1 MWWDNVDTS
10 ELHKNTKK
18 VKENNTKRWRRFGFW
33 RALKERV
40 ALRWAEWEGRERAFC
55 PSFPSLLLPCL
66 YVDKV
71 ERRRPV
77 SAAKCEKH
85 VCFLSLLVCYS
96 RRLFR
101 KQGKIVAKLLPTEV
115 TVCYKP
121 YCVYIFAKNKL
132 SKQGCVTVVRSSAT
146 PPAKVF
152 KAKQQKAKASKTI
165 KKWTTLF
172 LHRPSA
178 V

>member
-18 VKENNTKRWRRFGFW
+18 VKENNAKRWRRFDFW

-77 SAAKCEKH
+77 SAAMSEKH

-96 RRLFR
+96 IVNTYIYFYRFPW
-101 KQGKIVAKLLPTEV
+101 GKIGQQLRRVVVLVLVKTLLTQNGSEW
-115 TVCYKP
+115 YFS
-121 YCVYIFAKNKL
+121 IKL
-132 SKQGCVTVVRSSAT
+132 SKIELNIVNYDENE
-146 PPAKVF
+146 
-152 KAKQQKAKASKTI
+152 I
-165 KKWTTLF
+165 YN
-172 LHRPSA
+172 
-178 V
+178 

>member
-18 VKENNTKRWRRFGFW
+18 VKENNTKRWRRFDFW

-77 SAAKCEKH
+77 SAAKSEKH
-85 VCFLSLLVCYS
+85 VCFLSHLVCYFAS
-96 RRLFR
+96 DGL
-101 KQGKIVAKLLPTEV
+101 KQLGPAVYWRIFQNKGSTALPD
-115 TVCYKP
+115 P
-121 YCVYIFAKNKL
+121 PPPQIFAHFPL
-132 SKQGCVTVVRSSAT
+132 CPS
-146 PPAKVF
+146 
-152 KAKQQKAKASKTI
+152 QQPVGQLPKGFENRKITSGSYYWRYSFRFTYSLPVI
-165 KKWTTLF
+165 
-172 LHRPSA
+172 HG